1 MIFPEALNL
10 KAIPKYTKT
19 LYFKEGIIVNHAFQA
34 LESLVEVA
42 NETSSNKYEIIP
54 FALGFIPFRNNIN
67 MTIEIGNSFMDV
79 ARWLLS
85 EIENNFNN

>member
-1 MIFPEALNL
+1 M
-10 KAIPKYTKT
+10 
-19 LYFKEGIIVNHAFQA
+19 NHAFQA

-67 MTIEIGNSFMDV
+67 MTIEIGNSFINI

-85 EIENNFNN
+85 EIENNLNN

>member
-1 MIFPEALNL
+1 M
-10 KAIPKYTKT
+10 
-19 LYFKEGIIVNHAFQA
+19 NHAFQA

-42 NETSSNKYEIIP
+42 NETNSNKYEIIP

-67 MTIEIGNSFMDV
+67 MTSEIGNSFINV

-85 EIENNFNN
+85 EIENNSNN

>member
-1 MIFPEALNL
+1 M
-10 KAIPKYTKT
+10 
-19 LYFKEGIIVNHAFQA
+19 NHAFQA

-67 MTIEIGNSFMDV
+67 MTIEIGNNFIDV

-85 EIENNFNN
+85 EIENNLNN